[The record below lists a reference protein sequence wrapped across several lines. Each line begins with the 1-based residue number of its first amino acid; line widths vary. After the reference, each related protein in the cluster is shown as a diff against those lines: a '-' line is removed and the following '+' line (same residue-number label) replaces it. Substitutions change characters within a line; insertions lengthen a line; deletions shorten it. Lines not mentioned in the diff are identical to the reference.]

1 MTPHVKMRTRHP
13 DHYRAALAR
22 ALRLA
27 PATLLLLTG
36 GCMISETRPQ
46 PKLTAV
52 QATREIPADQLLDV
66 GVRLFNPGVSK
77 EIEEHP
83 EKGEKDRIS
92 PDIRKAE
99 ARYLPTLLRTTL
111 EGTGEWGAVRVV
123 PPKALMDV
131 DVDGTI
137 VESSGYTLT
146 LDITV
151 TDSTGRHWFTKRYT
165 HEADTSA
172 YREGTGKGRDPFQN
186 IYVDIAND
194 MLTFREKMAVP
205 DLVAI
210 PRTTRLR
217 FGDDLAPAA
226 FHDYLAKD
234 KPREG
239 KPEYRV
245 VHLPADDD
253 PVVERVDRMRQ
264 RDTAMIDTVSDHYG
278 VFAEK
283 LEDPYTGWRRS
294 TYDEIEAEQKAK
306 REATTRKLLGA
317 GAILAGIAMP
327 NVCGSSGS
335 YGSYVCNSGEA
346 LARAAAVT
354 GGVMAVISGFE
365 KGKQAQIHTDAIK
378 EITGSFQSEAA
389 PAVIDVEGRTLKL
402 TGSAEAQFTEWRRL
416 LHDLY
421 QEETGIVAD
430 PSSPDGRA
438 SAPGAA
444 SAVVAPPPKDPT

>member
-1 MTPHVKMRTRHP
+1 MTTRNRHP
-13 DHYRAALAR
+13 DAWHVTLAR

-27 PATLLLLTG
+27 PAALLLG
-36 GCMISETRPQ
+36 GCMVSETRPQ

-66 GVRLFNPGVSK
+66 GVRLFDPGVPK
-77 EIEEHP
+77 EVEEHP
-83 EKGEKDRIS
+83 EKGEKQRIN

-99 ARYLPTLLRTTL
+99 ARYLPTLLRATL

-123 PPKALMDV
+123 PPKTLMDV

-137 VESSGYTLT
+137 VESSGYSLS

-151 TDSTGRHWFTKRYT
+151 ADATGRHWFTKRYT
-165 HEADTSA
+165 READTSA
-172 YREGTGKGRDPFQN
+172 YREGAGKGRDPFQN
-186 IYVDIAND
+186 IYVEIAND
-194 MLTFREKMAVP
+194 MLAFRDKLAVAE
-205 DLVAI
+205 LVAI

-217 FGDDLAPAA
+217 FGGDLAPAA

-245 VHLPADDD
+245 VRLPADDD
-253 PVVERVDRMRQ
+253 PIVERVERIRQ
-264 RDTAMIDTVSDHYG
+264 RDAAMVDTVSDHYG

-283 LEDPYTGWRRS
+283 LEDPYSGWRRS

-327 NVCGSSGS
+327 DVCGNSGS
-335 YGSYVCNSGEA
+335 YGNYVCHSGETM
-346 LARAAAVT
+346 ARAAAVT

-389 PAVIDVEGRTLKL
+389 PAVVDVEGRTLKL
-402 TGSAEAQFTEWRRL
+402 TGSAEAQFAEWRRL

-438 SAPGAA
+438 PAPEAA

>member
-1 MTPHVKMRTRHP
+1 MTTRNRHSDRWP
-13 DHYRAALAR
+13 ATLAGT
-22 ALRLA
+22 LRLA
-27 PATLLLLTG
+27 PAALLLIG
-36 GCMISETRPQ
+36 GCMVSETRPQ

-66 GVRLFNPGVSK
+66 GVRLFDPGVPK

-83 EKGEKDRIS
+83 EKGEKQRIS

-99 ARYLPTLLRTTL
+99 ARYLPTLLRATL

-123 PPKALMDV
+123 PPKTLMDV

-137 VESSGYTLT
+137 VESTGFSLS

-151 TDSTGRHWFTKRYT
+151 SDSTGRHWFTKRYRR
-165 HEADTSA
+165 EADTSA

-186 IYVDIAND
+186 IYVEIAND
-194 MLTFREKMAVP
+194 MLAFRDKLPAAE
-205 DLVAI
+205 LVAI

-245 VHLPADDD
+245 VRLPADDD
-253 PVVERVDRMRQ
+253 PIVERVDRIRQ
-264 RDTAMIDTVSDHYG
+264 RDAAMVDTVSDHYG

-283 LEDPYTGWRRS
+283 LADPYTGWRRS
-294 TYDEIEAEQKAK
+294 TYDEIEAEQKAN
-306 REATTRKLLGA
+306 REATTRKLLGV

-327 NVCGSSGS
+327 NMCGSSPT
-335 YGSYVCNSGEA
+335 YGNYVCNSGET

-389 PAVIDVEGRTLKL
+389 PAVVDVEGRTLKL
-402 TGSAEAQFTEWRRL
+402 TGSAEAQFAEWRRL

-438 SAPGAA
+438 TAPDAA
-444 SAVVAPPPKDPT
+444 SAVAAPPPKDPT

>member
-1 MTPHVKMRTRHP
+1 MTMRNRHSECCYAP
-13 DHYRAALAR
+13 LAA

-27 PATLLLLTG
+27 PALLLLLTG
-36 GCMISETRPQ
+36 GCMVSETRPQ
-46 PKLTAV
+46 PKMTAV

-66 GVRLFNPGVSK
+66 GVRLFDPGVPK
-77 EIEEHP
+77 EVEEHP
-83 EKGEKDRIS
+83 EKGEKQRIN

-99 ARYLPTLLRTTL
+99 ARYLPTLLRATL

-123 PPKALMDV
+123 PPKTLMDV

-137 VESSGYTLT
+137 VESTGFSLS

-151 TDSTGRHWFTKRYT
+151 ADSTGRHWFTKRYT
-165 HEADTSA
+165 READTSA

-186 IYVDIAND
+186 IYVEIAND
-194 MLTFREKMAVP
+194 MLAYREKLAVA

-234 KPREG
+234 KPHEG

-245 VHLPADDD
+245 VRLPADDD
-253 PVVERVDRMRQ
+253 PIVERVDRIRQ
-264 RDTAMIDTVSDHYG
+264 RDGAMVDTVSDHYG

-283 LEDPYTGWRRS
+283 LADPYTGWRRS
-294 TYDEIEAEQKAK
+294 TYDEIEAEQKAN
-306 REATTRKLLGA
+306 REATTRKLLGV

-327 NVCGSSGS
+327 NLCGSSPT
-335 YGSYVCNSGEA
+335 YGNYVCNSGET

-389 PAVIDVEGRTLKL
+389 PAVVDVEGRTLKL
-402 TGSAEAQFTEWRRL
+402 TGSAEAQFAEWRRL

-430 PSSPDGRA
+430 PPAPGGRA
-438 SAPGAA
+438 SAPDAA